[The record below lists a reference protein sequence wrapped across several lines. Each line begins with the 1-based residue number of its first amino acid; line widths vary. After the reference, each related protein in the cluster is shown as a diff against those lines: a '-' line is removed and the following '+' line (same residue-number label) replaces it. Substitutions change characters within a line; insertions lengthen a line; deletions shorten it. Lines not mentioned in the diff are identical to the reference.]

1 MILSKVTKRNHAIL
15 KAQEILGNS
24 DKYIIVDT
32 ETSGL
37 GDNAE
42 VLEICAMNLQ
52 GEIVL
57 ECFLMPTGIILPETI
72 SKHGLTR
79 EVLQQKGA
87 ITWDNSA
94 DKINQAL
101 AGKIML
107 AYNSSFD
114 QKMIMQTAALYGYD
128 SPVKEAFCI
137 MRLRQQFTGTK
148 NTEKLGGDHTA
159 QGDCRQTLR
168 ILQEIANAEI
178 EEDSESLEINNND
191 DLVNICLKLEEIS
204 AQRLAL
210 SKREDIIKTKC
221 GLYLK
226 KIERNNMPLNNGQ
239 QVERIDSITQVKSKV
254 PLEEL
259 ADDFKTTSINHHAV
273 RKLWQQGKLNNS
285 LFDYVE
291 TWSIKIKKH

>member
-1 MILSKVTKRNHAIL
+1 MILSEVTKRNHAIL
-15 KAQEILGNS
+15 KAKEILDDH

-37 GDNAE
+37 GDRAE

-52 GEIVL
+52 EEVVL
-57 ECFLMPTGIILPETI
+57 ECFLMPTGTI
-72 SKHGLTR
+72 SPEAIAIHGLTK

-94 DKINQAL
+94 DKIKQAL

-178 EEDSESLEINNND
+178 EEDPENLEINNND
-191 DLVNICLKLEEIS
+191 DLVSICLELEEIS
-204 AQRLAL
+204 AQRLNL
-210 SKREDIIKTKC
+210 SKREEIIKTKC

-226 KIERNNMPLNNGQ
+226 EMEINNMSLNNGQ
-239 QVERIDSITQVKSKV
+239 QVERIDSITKVKPKV
-254 PLEEL
+254 SLEEL
-259 ADDFKTTSINHHAV
+259 ADDFKTTSINHRFV
-273 RKLWQQGKLNNS
+273 KKLWQQGKLNNS